1 MYVNY
6 TKTDV
11 LDACQTWYFVTYK
24 VVLSKLWLKRGRW
37 GKINPCASV
46 WKESREESVGE
57 TKGDFSDFFFF
68 FFLPFNLFQIRY
80 SQVNYNE
87 PWCSALYL
95 WSKKTTSAFI
105 HSQYL
110 LNRSIVIA
118 AFSQNRTCAADLTI
132 LTVPEFGYLQR
143 CVHSWLTTEYIY
155 IYICNLCLII
165 TVMPLS
171 YADDLS
177 SLAFYAN
184 KLWPFR
190 NIFNCN
196 IYK

>member
-68 FFLPFNLFQIRY
+68 FFFFLPSVQLVSNSLLSSELQWTLMFSSLSLVKEDHVCVY
-80 SQVNYNE
+80 S
-87 PWCSALYL
+87 
-95 WSKKTTSAFI
+95 
-105 HSQYL
+105 
-110 LNRSIVIA
+110 
-118 AFSQNRTCAADLTI
+118 
-132 LTVPEFGYLQR
+132 LTVFAEQIDSYCCILPKPYVCCWFDHFDR
-143 CVHSWLTTEYIY
+143 SRVWLFAEMCSFVTNHWIY
-155 IYICNLCLII
+155 IYF
-165 TVMPLS
+165 
-171 YADDLS
+171 
-177 SLAFYAN
+177 FYA
-184 KLWPFR
+184 
-190 NIFNCN
+190 IFV
-196 IYK
+196 